1 MIPQELKKPFWTCAA
16 IFGAVIIGLFSIF
29 VLKMGNDNPVEE
41 AAEDFIEHVSGV
53 KVDLSEGEE

>member
-1 MIPQELKKPFWTCAA
+1 MIPEELRKPFWTCLA
-16 IFGAVIIGLFSIF
+16 IFLAVVVALFSIY

-41 AAEDFIEHVSGV
+41 AAEDFIEHVSGI